1 MACGVDELLVFRV
14 VVKWADNLLV
24 DGDGEDFLLFE
35 LVLVAFVAFD
45 DSEALF
51 VIETYLR
58 GHEKDFGEKVLLV
71 EDAVV
76 VRGLDVAI
84 HIE

>member
-1 MACGVDELLVFRV
+1 
-14 VVKWADNLLV
+14 
-24 DGDGEDFLLFE
+24 
-35 LVLVAFVAFD
+35 VAFVAFD